1 MSGTGSKTRK
11 HGSSRNWVRTC
22 SYESS
27 ACGAD
32 KVCKIKI
39 GGDCEEQLFGT
50 PCVRY
55 GRDKG
60 IDCRK
65 VKVQAGGQEKEKSRC
80 CVEGPGLFYSCTS
93 ESLADYLPFSHNV
106 SPCCSKNVACGLEA
120 AIFVGRRGQR
130 CLTHSG
136 DVSSKLAPRQDVHS
150 ELYFE
155 TLC

>member
-1 MSGTGSKTRK
+1 MSGTGSKRRK
-11 HGSSRNWVRTC
+11 HGSSRNWVRSALVPTGRYAVRTC

-32 KVCKIKI
+32 KVRKIKI

-50 PCVRY
+50 PCLRY

-65 VKVQAGGQEKEKSRC
+65 VKVQDGGQEKEKSRC

-106 SPCCSKNVACGLEA
+106 SPCCSKKTWHVVWRRPSLWV
-120 AIFVGRRGQR
+120 VGGRG
-130 CLTHSG
+130 
-136 DVSSKLAPRQDVHS
+136 A
-150 ELYFE
+150 
-155 TLC
+155 